1 MFFALFLQAPYI
13 IVPQSSKSKNAL
25 VVDLGLLQ
33 LSNKCELAGAS
44 NAQGV
49 PAVLDQ
55 MKIAL
60 TSLQVSRYKTGH
72 GIFCAALPI
81 HTDLADFAKV

>member
-1 MFFALFLQAPYI
+1 MLSNGLFIVLHYQAPYI

-33 LSNKCELAGAS
+33 LSNKCVLAGAT

-55 MKIAL
+55 MKVEL
-60 TSLQVSRYKTGH
+60 TSLQVSR
-72 GIFCAALPI
+72 
-81 HTDLADFAKV
+81 